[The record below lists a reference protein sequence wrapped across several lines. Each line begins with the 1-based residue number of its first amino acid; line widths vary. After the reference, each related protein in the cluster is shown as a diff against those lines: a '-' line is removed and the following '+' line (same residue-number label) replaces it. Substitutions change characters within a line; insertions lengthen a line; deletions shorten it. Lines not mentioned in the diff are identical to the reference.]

1 MSKRD
6 VTNIAH
12 SVHQRLLN
20 KSRKEDRPFGELL
33 QYYAMERFLYRLSLS
48 EYRDKF
54 ILKGAL
60 LLGVWNTPVGRPTTD
75 IDLLGTTDNSIEKM
89 VAIVK
94 ELCTIEVE
102 RDGLVFDES
111 KVAGEQIIEDADY
124 EGVRVHVKGSLGN
137 TRIYLQL
144 DIGFGDV
151 ITPKAEDIQYSS
163 ILGFPEPVLLGY
175 NRESTIAEK
184 LEAMVKLGPRNGRMK
199 DFYDIWL
206 LSRQFDFE
214 CSLLS
219 LAIDRTF
226 RNRHTDIPSGIE
238 PAVQALKN
246 EELKQRQWTGF
257 LKRNRLENAP
267 SIFGTVLDDIAVFI
281 SLPLKSLGSNTRHA
295 AKWKAL
301 GPWSG

>member
-6 VTNIAH
+6 ITNIAH

-20 KSRKEDRPFGELL
+20 KSWEEDRPFGELL
-33 QYYAMERFLYRLSLS
+33 QYYAMERFLYRLSRS
-48 EYRDKF
+48 EYRDDF

-60 LLGVWNTPVGRPTTD
+60 LLTVWNTPVGRPTTD

-89 VAIVK
+89 VVIVK
-94 ELCTIEVE
+94 ELCAVEVE

-111 KVAGEQIIEDADY
+111 TVAGEQIIQDADY

-137 TRIYLQL
+137 SRITLHL

-151 ITPKAEDIQYSS
+151 ITPKAEDIKYSS
-163 ILGFPEPVLLGY
+163 MLGFPQPVLLGY

-184 LEAMVKLGPRNGRMK
+184 LEAMVKLGSRNSRMK

-214 CSLLS
+214 CSLLRK
-219 LAIDRTF
+219 AIGRTF
-226 RNRHTDIPSGIE
+226 KNRHTHIPSGIE

-257 LKRNRLENAP
+257 LKRNRLDNAP
-267 SIFGTVLDDIAVFI
+267 SKFGTVLDDIADFL
-281 SLPLKSLGSNTRHA
+281 SLPLKSLGSDTHPT
-295 AKWKAL
+295 AKWKAP
-301 GPWSG
+301 GPWTE